1 MNGTSCT
8 EAGPTG
14 VGLVPAPA
22 RPEAVIENGSQND
35 DAANFVEWF
44 QKDWLILWQVLK
56 QPC

>member
-1 MNGTSCT
+1 M
-8 EAGPTG
+8 
-14 VGLVPAPA
+14 PAPA
-22 RPEAVIENGSQND
+22 RPKAVIENGSQND